1 MVQYPVVS
9 KSPLRIRS
17 WQEIS
22 GVLVG
27 VRVLV
32 GVGVEVTVGVAVDVG
47 VEVLVGVSVDVLVGV
62 LVAVAVAVDVGVDVQ
77 VGVVVSVL
85 VGVTV
90 SVPVLTRV
98 MVLIHV
104 SHVAVDMFAGA
115 VEGHPTLTP
124 ASLAS
129 SGAASTLVGSRERN
143 IATSVSFTS
152 ALFFLI
158 TASLLRAT

>member
-1 MVQYPVVS
+1 
-9 KSPLRIRS
+9 
-17 WQEIS
+17 
-22 GVLVG
+22 VLVG
-27 VRVLV
+27 VVV
-32 GVGVEVTVGVAVDVG
+32 AVGVAVDVG

-62 LVAVAVAVDVGVDVQ
+62 LVAVAVDVGVDVQ

-90 SVPVLTRV
+90 SVPVDIRV

-115 VEGHPTLTP
+115 VGVHPVLTP
-124 ASLAS
+124 AFLAS
-129 SGAASTLVGSRERN
+129 RGAASTLVGSRKRN